1 MAIKRF
7 CKKKKKNQESL
18 IQQQLSLYEFN
29 MSNSGHWSKQIL
41 NQKSLLHMYHS
52 IRHNPI

>member
-18 IQQQLSLYEFN
+18 IQQQPSLYEFN